1 MSEEGE
7 LKDFQPARGIFGYF
21 NQTEASQFHSNPRLM
36 TTESQKSNKLTNIG
50 EGQGVGRDS
59 FHCQSGQSTHSGCGR
74 ILRLV
79 VINVK
84 SQIIPGLVDSRNVVL
99 ARCQGWRW

>member
-36 TTESQKSNKLTNIG
+36 TTESQKSNKLTSAKDRAWAGIRFTARVANQPIRG
-50 EGQGVGRDS
+50 ADGS
-59 FHCQSGQSTHSGCGR
+59 SG
-74 ILRLV
+74 L
-79 VINVK
+79 
-84 SQIIPGLVDSRNVVL
+84 
-99 ARCQGWRW
+99 